1 MERRG
6 RGIEGK
12 EMRER
17 ERFQSEH
24 GRVEGGVLGSSR
36 EKKGE

>member
-6 RGIEGK
+6 RGTEGK

-17 ERFQSEH
+17 ERFQSER
-24 GRVEGGVLGSSR
+24 GRVEGGVHGGSR